1 MAGLTKEQID
11 AWNKR
16 NQSAFQGLLNVNQFV
31 PVTGDIQSGVM
42 AAQDVK
48 KGNYGS
54 AALNAVGLLPF
65 IPALGGITAWHGSP
79 ATFEKFDLG
88 KIGSGAGNEY
98 YGRGVYFTESPELAK
113 SYQSGKEL
121 DAGDIF
127 VKNKKIAPK
136 SIEEELALQ
145 GVRGHAFYDVGK
157 DPIDAALDSFRRG
170 LGTYTDE
177 ARNIKNQKAFDY
189 LTKLKEK
196 NASFVPGGSLYK
208 VDIPD
213 ESIPK
218 MLDFEKPLYK
228 QSDEVKKLAME
239 YAPALK
245 NRLEFTGGDSIW
257 NLTGSDLF
265 GAMQRY
271 NPGESNTVKGITSES
286 ISNMLLSKGV
296 PGSKYMDTGAGAKNY
311 VVFDPNTV
319 KILERNG
326 LLLP

>member
-1 MAGLTKEQID
+1 MASLADKKKALD
-11 AWNKR
+11 WSNR
-16 NQSAFQGLLNVNQFV
+16 NAQGFQGILDVNQFL

-42 AAQDVK
+42 AAQDLQ

-54 AALNAVGLLPF
+54 AALNSLGLLPF
-65 IPALGGITAWHGSP
+65 VPALGAITAFHGSP
-79 ATFEKFDLG
+79 AQFEKFDLS

-113 SYQSGKEL
+113 SYAIPDSLESMFAMGTAKEL
-121 DAGDIF
+121 KDAFSSGGIKKVDNYIKSNNLQKYAPDI
-127 VKNKKIAPK
+127 NKFFQ
-136 SIEEELALQ
+136 ST
-145 GVRGHAFYDVGK
+145 V
-157 DPIDAALDSFRRG
+157 
-170 LGTYTDE
+170 
-177 ARNIKNQKAFDY
+177 
-189 LTKLKEK
+189 
-196 NASFVPGGSLYK
+196 YK

-213 ESIPK
+213 KSIPK
-218 MLDFEKPLYK
+218 MLDFEKPLYR
-228 QSDEVKKLAME
+228 QSDEVKKVAME

-286 ISNMLLSKGV
+286 ISNMLLSKGI
-296 PGSKYMDTGAGAKNY
+296 PGSKYMDKSSAAKNY